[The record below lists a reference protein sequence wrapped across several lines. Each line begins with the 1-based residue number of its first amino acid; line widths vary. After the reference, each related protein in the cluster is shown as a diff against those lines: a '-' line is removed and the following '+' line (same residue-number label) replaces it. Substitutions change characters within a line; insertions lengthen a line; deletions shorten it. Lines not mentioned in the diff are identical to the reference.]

1 MAGGRRRHHHQL
13 TGLPY
18 APDGDGVRLYV
29 RVTARAKRSG
39 FAGILAGTDGR
50 PALAVRLAAP
60 PVEGAAND
68 ALIRLLAE
76 AFGVGRSSLRIVSGE
91 KSRLKIVRFSGL
103 TPDAFAHRLAAVLA
117 P

>member
-18 APDGDGVRLYV
+18 AADGDGVRLHV
-29 RVTARAKRSG
+29 RITPRAKRNG
-39 FAGILAGTDGR
+39 FAGLVVGTGGR
-50 PALAVRLAAP
+50 PALAVRLEAP

-68 ALIRLLAE
+68 ALTRLLAD
-76 AFGVGRSSLRIVSGE
+76 AFGVSRSSLRIASGE
-91 KSRLKIVRFSGL
+91 KSRLKIVRFTGL
-103 TPDAFAHRLAAVLA
+103 TPDAFAHRLAALLA